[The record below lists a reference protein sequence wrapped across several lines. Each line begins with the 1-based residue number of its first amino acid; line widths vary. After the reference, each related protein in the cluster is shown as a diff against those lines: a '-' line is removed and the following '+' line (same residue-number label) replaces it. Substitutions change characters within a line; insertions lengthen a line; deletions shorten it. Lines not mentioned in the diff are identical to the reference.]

1 MTLLIHRLY
10 LREHHNLS
18 FIKHHYRTRLSSQVL
33 LENPGGSVC
42 STMKRYPS
50 QPTSLIERSMFVS
63 MWVGGKSAR
72 EIARETGVS
81 PSTVCRW
88 INRWKQ
94 EGNVYNHQPLGSVYC
109 FLYDTSYLEEI
120 MCPNPRNQLLPKS

>member
-1 MTLLIHRLY
+1 M
-10 LREHHNLS
+10 
-18 FIKHHYRTRLSSQVL
+18 KQHYRTRLTFQVQPRDSSG
-33 LENPGGSVC
+33 PIFW
-42 STMKRYPS
+42 TMKRYPS

-63 MWVGGKSAR
+63 MWVSGKSAR

-94 EGNVYNHQPLGSVYC
+94 EGNIYNHQALGSVYY
-109 FLYDTSYLEEI
+109 FLYDRLYLEGY
-120 MCPNPRNQLLPKS
+120 MCSDI